1 MRLVVLI
8 ASIALLAACSKTEPP
23 PKTDWVGSATCRDCH
38 EDFYKKWAT
47 SFHGLAMQP
56 FTTNLAATLPPH
68 TNDIVVG
75 QSHYRAEPP
84 FVIERT
90 PTGEKRYKILHALGG
105 KNVFYFLTQLDRGW
119 FQTLPVAFDVRRNEW
134 YDTAAS
140 AIRHFSGVT
149 NELLHWTERPYTF
162 NTSCYGCHVSQISKN
177 YDATND
183 SYRTT
188 WTEPGINCE
197 TCHGPAGEH
206 VRVCLAA
213 KGKPS
218 PADLKIISVRKMT
231 INQRNDLCAP
241 CHAKMNTLTQSFQP
255 SDRYFDHYGL
265 VAVEHIDFYPDGRD
279 LGENYTYTG
288 WRMNPC
294 AKSGK
299 LDCTHCHTSS
309 GRYRFEK
316 NPNDSC
322 LPCHANKVSDITAHS
337 NHKPGPVKPTCNS
350 CHMPM
355 TEFGRMRR
363 SDHSFLPPTP
373 AAAALYKSPLSCT
386 ICHTNKTATW
396 ADQQVRTWHKDDYQ
410 APVLQRAAL
419 VDAAR
424 KRDWTKLPDMLAYI
438 ARPDHEEIFAT
449 ALIRLLD
456 ACDSDTKWP
465 VLRQA
470 LKDSSPLIRSAAA
483 TSLGHNLTPENVTAL
498 LTVLGDDFRLVRIS
512 AGAALDAYPPGMFE
526 TADAARLR
534 SAAKEYEDSLRSQP
548 DAHAAHYN
556 LGNHYLNLSQP
567 DAALTEFAIA
577 TKLESNFVPPLVN
590 TALIYA
596 RQNRNAEAEAALR
609 KAIALD
615 PASAEINFNLGL
627 LLAEK
632 GDTKAAE
639 VCLRTTLKADPQFA
653 PAAYN
658 LAVIISRENLDEAI
672 ALCARAAAARP
683 QEPRYAYTQAFYQR
697 QKGDIAGAE
706 CTLRAL
712 LQRHPNHNDA
722 TALLNDILQRR

>member
-1 MRLVVLI
+1 M
-8 ASIALLAACSKTEPP
+8 
-23 PKTDWVGSATCRDCH
+23 
-38 EDFYKKWAT
+38 
-47 SFHGLAMQP
+47 
-56 FTTNLAATLPPH
+56 
-68 TNDIVVG
+68 
-75 QSHYRAEPP
+75 
-84 FVIERT
+84 
-90 PTGEKRYKILHALGG
+90 
-105 KNVFYFLTQLDRGW
+105 
-119 FQTLPVAFDVRRNEW
+119 
-134 YDTAAS
+134 
-140 AIRHFSGVT
+140 
-149 NELLHWTERPYTF
+149 
-162 NTSCYGCHVSQISKN
+162 
-177 YDATND
+177 
-183 SYRTT
+183 
-188 WTEPGINCE
+188 
-197 TCHGPAGEH
+197 
-206 VRVCLAA
+206 
-213 KGKPS
+213 
-218 PADLKIISVRKMT
+218 
-231 INQRNDLCAP
+231 
-241 CHAKMNTLTQSFQP
+241 
-255 SDRYFDHYGL
+255 
-265 VAVEHIDFYPDGRD
+265 
-279 LGENYTYTG
+279 
-288 WRMNPC
+288 
-294 AKSGK
+294 
-299 LDCTHCHTSS
+299 
-309 GRYRFEK
+309 
-316 NPNDSC
+316 
-322 LPCHANKVSDITAHS
+322 
-337 NHKPGPVKPTCNS
+337 
-350 CHMPM
+350 
-355 TEFGRMRR
+355 
-363 SDHSFLPPTP
+363 
-373 AAAALYKSPLSCT
+373 
-386 ICHTNKTATW
+386 
-396 ADQQVRTWHKDDYQ
+396 
-410 APVLQRAAL
+410 
-419 VDAAR
+419 
-424 KRDWTKLPDMLAYI
+424 
-438 ARPDHEEIFAT
+438 
-449 ALIRLLD
+449 
-456 ACDSDTKWP
+456 
-465 VLRQA
+465 
-470 LKDSSPLIRSAAA
+470 
-483 TSLGHNLTPENVTAL
+483 
-498 LTVLGDDFRLVRIS
+498 LGDDFRLVRIS